1 MTTARDHPPEE
12 AAEDTSLARGLRLL
26 LTVADRGEIRADELS
41 SALQM
46 PLSTVYR
53 YLRTLGDF
61 GFVDR
66 HGPLFRL
73 GPRLLIGT
81 GANVSTERL
90 IRHADPVLRMLVEET
105 GETAVVVRRIG
116 LSCVCL
122 HQVESD
128 ASLRVRLD
136 PGALLPL
143 HAGAPGRVLLAFAPA
158 EVLDEVLAQDRGRVA
173 PNSPTEQV
181 LRDGLAAVVMAG
193 LATSKGEL
201 IEGSIAVAA
210 PIFRADGIVGAI
222 AVLGPAFRCGAA
234 WRARAARLV
243 PAAARAINAALA
255 DDRST

>member
-12 AAEDTSLARGLRLL
+12 AAEDTSFARGLRLL
-26 LTVADRGEIRADELS
+26 LTVADRGEVRADELS
-41 SALQM
+41 LALSM

-66 HGPLFRL
+66 QGSLFRV

-81 GANVSTERL
+81 GANVSSERL

-128 ASLRVRLD
+128 APLRVRLD
-136 PGALLPL
+136 PGAMLPL
-143 HAGAPGRVLLAFAPA
+143 HAGAPGWALLAFAPA
-158 EVLDEVLAQDRGRVA
+158 EVLDEVLAKDWARVA
-173 PNSPTEQV
+173 PNSPTERV

-201 IEGSIAVAA
+201 IEGSIAMAA

-243 PAAARAINAALA
+243 PAAAQAINAGLA
-255 DDRST
+255 DDGST